1 MGFLRSED
9 MHLYKILF
17 SKDEAA
23 ASLNRLGKLS
33 AAHLLDANKDEQ
45 AFKLPYSEMIKRCE
59 ESQRRL
65 AYCPH

>member
-1 MGFLRSED
+1 
-9 MHLYKILF
+9 MHLYKVLF

-23 ASLNRLGKLS
+23 ACLNRLGKLS

-45 AFKLPYSEMIKRCE
+45 AFKLPYTEMIKRCE

-65 AYCPH
+65 A